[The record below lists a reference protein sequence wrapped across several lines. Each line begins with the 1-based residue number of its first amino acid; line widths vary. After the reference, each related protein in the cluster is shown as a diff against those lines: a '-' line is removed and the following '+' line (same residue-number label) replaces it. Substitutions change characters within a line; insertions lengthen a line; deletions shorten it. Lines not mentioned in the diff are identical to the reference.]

1 MTILHTKKML
11 KANKFIC
18 LRTNNDSSGLIL
30 ENLLN
35 KKTLSMSRVH
45 VLVSLLKFCQ
55 TSKSTGTVENFLAK
69 KHRMGKKEIRT
80 FIKKL
85 ASWKVLLDPEK
96 SRNIEKSFLL
106 WKKYN
111 WEEPFIFHLATKDYP
126 FYDRV
131 EGYNEIDYT
140 TMKHYKETEDVPSI
154 YKDYNVGKINLPK
167 KRGKNSS
174 FQNVIENHALQKHK
188 ITIDA
193 LSDILF
199 YTFGKTGTAEFP
211 VLGESLLKTSPSGGA
226 RHPTEAYIYVFDID
240 GLGKGLY
247 HYSVRNHALEP
258 LKLGDLDEELGNIIF
273 SLHQAKFNPRA
284 IIFITSLFERN
295 MWRYREP
302 RTFRTIFFDMGH
314 VIQTLVLMCNS
325 LGFDTHVSYGYKI
338 DELQKFMGLN
348 KNKEGV
354 FYFVL
359 VG

>member
-1 MTILHTKKML
+1 ML

-18 LRTNNDSSGLIL
+18 LRTNSDSSGFIL

-35 KKTLSMSRVH
+35 KKTFSVFSAHILA
-45 VLVSLLKFCQ
+45 SLLKFCQ
-55 TSKSTGTVENFLAK
+55 TPKSVESTEKFLAK
-69 KHRMGKKEIRT
+69 KYRMNKKEIKT
-80 FIKKL
+80 LIKKL
-85 ASWKVLLDPEK
+85 VSWKVLLDPEK
-96 SRNIEKSFLL
+96 SKDMEKNFLL
-106 WKKYN
+106 WKKYG
-111 WEEPFIFHLATKDYP
+111 WGEPFIFHLATKDYP

-140 TMKHYKETEDVPSI
+140 TMKQYKETEGVPSI
-154 YKDYNVGKINLPK
+154 YKDYDVERTVLPK
-167 KRGKNSS
+167 KPRKFNN
-174 FQNVIENHALQKHK
+174 FQNVIENQSLLKHK
-188 ITIDA
+188 MTIDV

-199 YTFGKTGTAEFP
+199 YTFGKTGTVNFP

-226 RHPTEAYIYVFDID
+226 RHPTEAYTYVFDVD

-258 LKLGDLDEELGNIIF
+258 LKLGSLDEELNGIIF
-273 SLHQAKFNPRA
+273 NLYQAKFKPKA
-284 IIFITSLFERN
+284 VIFITSLFGRN

-314 VIQTLVLMCNS
+314 TIQTLVLMSNN
-325 LGFDTHVSYGYKI
+325 LGFDTHVSYGYKTG
-338 DELQKFMGLN
+338 ELQRFIGIN

-359 VG
+359 IG